1 MYQILSFSIN
11 IGRYFRICRWFQQHR
26 WSWKKKLLWSLFLV
40 PANTQDR
47 KTFMECSWGLNGH
60 LYLFLLVEKVRIV
73 EQKLWQTWEEKWHQI
88 GSHLKGM
95 MMNWKYSQNKKDLV
109 LTKSKIVSER
119 LKVLLWGVKVEV
131 YLAWR
136 PIHLLHYFNYQ

>member
-1 MYQILSFSIN
+1 MVIYIF
-11 IGRYFRICRWFQQHR
+11 
-26 WSWKKKLLWSLFLV
+26 
-40 PANTQDR
+40 
-47 KTFMECSWGLNGH
+47 
-60 LYLFLLVEKVRIV
+60 FLLVEKVRIV